1 MFPIAEVINNGI
13 PVWAVIVVTVL
24 AAASPIIFTAA
35 LKRLNGTDQKEND
48 VLVTNAAANA
58 VSGASSLI
66 NELQAEREYLLRTVK
81 ELRLQV
87 DELLLA
93 KARAD
98 RLADQVAKLESEL
111 IKAHAERDAAHT
123 ENEVLRMRVEE
134 AHTENA
140 VLATRIES
148 LESEIESLRQQFQST
163 KENKDLDK

>member
-13 PVWAVIVVTVL
+13 PVWAVIVVTIL
-24 AAASPIIFTAA
+24 AAASPIIFTAVF
-35 LKRLNGTDQKEND
+35 KKLNGTDKKEND

-66 NELQAEREYLLRTVK
+66 NELQSEREYLLRTVK

-134 AHTENA
+134 AHVENA
-140 VLATRIES
+140 ALAARIES
-148 LESEIESLRQQFQST
+148 LESEIENLREQFRTSQE
-163 KENKDLDK
+163 KQDLDS